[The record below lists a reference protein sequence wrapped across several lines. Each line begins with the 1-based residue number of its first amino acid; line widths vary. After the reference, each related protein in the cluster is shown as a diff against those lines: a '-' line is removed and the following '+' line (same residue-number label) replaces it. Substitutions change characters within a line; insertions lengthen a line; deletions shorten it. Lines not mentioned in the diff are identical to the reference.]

1 MLTGAPPFANRKKSE
16 VAFNVAIEGKR
27 PPRPNNSENL
37 GITNDI
43 WKLLELCWSK
53 SPSSRPEVSRV
64 AGHLKGAVKHWRAD
78 ATSFLLASEAGVQ
91 EVMGME
97 PEKAQKIA
105 DDIDKVGSHR
115 PRTDR
120 VLTGVPG
127 PRPRRSQQKHKEVPS
142 MLAEV
147 VCCFRNS
154 PPIVCPC
161 RGTKGAC

>member
-27 PPRPNNSENL
+27 PPRPNNSKNL
-37 GITNDI
+37 GITDDI

-53 SPSSRPEVSRV
+53 NPSSRPEVSRV

-115 PRTDR
+115 PRTRPGSDR
-120 VLTGVPG
+120 G
-127 PRPRRSQQKHKEVPS
+127 PRPSTLSESAKVQGSTFDACRSCVLFPE
-142 MLAEV
+142 
-147 VCCFRNS
+147 FS
-154 PPIVCPC
+154 PNRLSLP
-161 RGTKGAC
+161 GN